1 MKKKRLNFS
10 RFISVFLVLVFT
22 LSILP
27 EFSVKAE
34 DAVIDL
40 VGDSSLASTS
50 TFKNGI
56 SASRTG
62 YLCYLLT
69 SDGKAVPGTYAKLYK
84 CPGYAGLGGGIIRCT
99 SRKGGY
105 SASSWNGVAPWNCS
119 PFNADQ
125 TTNAEVIRAWIK
137 AVDPSTGMSNGN
149 KFVSDTWGNAC
160 AQKFVD
166 GEYILVMETVLNF
179 QYTLKFTY
187 KKSVTLPQWKMYYW
201 TKLRKGNSSAPLAAA
216 DGPAK
221 YYYDKAQSG
230 TEYKALFGVP
240 FVGTVR
246 DCLGYFSEAKADAES
261 THPFIKVANVNYYT
275 KYLNK
280 IACFAERIG
289 VGSAGQRAGF
299 LPYTGSVDV
308 FLSDAEVNT
317 YGVGMLVISALDDD
331 LASTDV
337 PLTPDTPDPSGY
349 DGTVYTLSA
358 TGGSTS
364 DSDRVGATTYF
375 ASVPGCL
382 SGSFYAENCASGTDA
397 YNLAESMSSGM
408 SYEGDVPQVVFSGTS
423 YDLSVESTL
432 GIVAGMLTV
441 DPSTFPY
448 VDIHSSSTKEDY
460 GSYLSSIKSGLY
472 PTINRVYNNGLK
484 GTSTYDSRTM
494 DCGDILGGTE
504 CSKTYS
510 GNITVILTHENSNP
524 DTAIGWEVDNPG
536 RVGDSR
542 GVINMTVSYPSELR
556 MDFGKVLYNAN
567 SLSTELY
574 ASSLLTLRHTEL
586 WSAYKKS
593 IIEYVSHL
601 QKDGTLQK
609 IWTEEVNKALKNY
622 ENDAMNK
629 AYLAYKKTNP
639 EPVAPTVVYKE
650 VGMSDE
656 EWLASERY
664 LTYKK
669 AYEAWQTA
677 HDEWQSAVNAV
688 KKAAKEKAN
697 REYME
702 TKYDKFTY
710 FFGSGRGYSGS
721 TVRVAQQDWKFKF
734 YWCTPIMQKTYAVDD
749 KIPINDGPSRSS
761 RSPLFSQAYKV
772 SFKYTM
778 ENRSD
783 LSDSVL
789 KRMITYLPLAYTGS
803 EVSKTPCI
811 GVSAGDVQ
819 YYIYDRKIDKTDF
832 LLPDATSMD
841 MR

>member
-1 MKKKRLNFS
+1 M
-10 RFISVFLVLVFT
+10 
-22 LSILP
+22 
-27 EFSVKAE
+27 
-34 DAVIDL
+34 
-40 VGDSSLASTS
+40 
-50 TFKNGI
+50 
-56 SASRTG
+56 
-62 YLCYLLT
+62 
-69 SDGKAVPGTYAKLYK
+69 
-84 CPGYAGLGGGIIRCT
+84 
-99 SRKGGY
+99 
-105 SASSWNGVAPWNCS
+105 
-119 PFNADQ
+119 
-125 TTNAEVIRAWIK
+125 
-137 AVDPSTGMSNGN
+137 
-149 KFVSDTWGNAC
+149 
-160 AQKFVD
+160 
-166 GEYILVMETVLNF
+166 
-179 QYTLKFTY
+179 
-187 KKSVTLPQWKMYYW
+187 
-201 TKLRKGNSSAPLAAA
+201 PLAAA
-216 DGPAK
+216 DGPAR
-221 YYYDKAQSG
+221 YYYDKAQAG

-317 YGVGMLVISALDDD
+317 YGVGMLVISSLDDD
-331 LASTDV
+331 LASTDI

-364 DSDRVGATTYF
+364 DGDRAGATTYF
-375 ASVPGCL
+375 GTGAYGCL

-423 YDLSVESTL
+423 YDLSVESSL

-448 VDIHSSSTKEDY
+448 VDIHSSSKEADY
-460 GSYLSSIKSGLY
+460 KSYLSSIKSGLY
-472 PTINRVYNNGLK
+472 PTIDRLYNNGSK

-510 GNITVILTHENSNP
+510 ANVYFTLTSENTNP
-524 DTAIGWEVDNPG
+524 DASIAWEVDNTG

-542 GVINMTVSYPSELR
+542 GVINMAVSPSLQL
-556 MDFGKVLYNAN
+556 DFGKVLYNRQ
-567 SLSTELY
+567 SLTDTQWVHSMTTIRQT
-574 ASSLLTLRHTEL
+574 SL

-593 IIEYVSHL
+593 VIEYISHL

-609 IWTEEVNKALKNY
+609 IWTEELNKAITAK
-622 ENDAMNK
+622 ENEEANK

-639 EPVAPTVVYKE
+639 EPVAPTAVYKTY
-650 VGMSDE
+650 GMSDE
-656 EWLASERY
+656 EWLASETY
-664 LTYKK
+664 LTYKR

-697 REYME
+697 REFDRAGWGYRLFN
-702 TKYDKFTY
+702 TNNGYN
-710 FFGSGRGYSGS
+710 GSS
-721 TVRVAQQDWKFKF
+721 VKLAKQVWVFKM
-734 YWCTPIMQKTYAVDD
+734 YWCSPIMQKTYAVDD

-772 SFKYTM
+772 SFSYTM
-778 ENRSD
+778 ENTNA
-783 LSDSVL
+783 DSLGSAVL
-789 KRMITYLPLAYTGS
+789 NRMLTYLPLVNSGVDS
-803 EVSKTPCI
+803 IEVPSV
-811 GVSAGDVQ
+811 GASAGDVQ
-819 YYIYDRKIDKTDF
+819 YYIRDKKIENTDF

>member
-1 MKKKRLNFS
+1 MSKKRLNFIRYFVLS
-10 RFISVFLVLVFT
+10 LVLT
-22 LSILP
+22 ASMLCIP
-27 EFSVKAE
+27 KIDAKA
-34 DAVIDL
+34 AIDIKAYVSGDD
-40 VGDSSLASTS
+40 VGGAGGSYAE
-50 TFKNGI
+50 GI
-56 SASRTG
+56 SARKSG
-62 YLCYLLT
+62 YMVYVVDQNGNRV
-69 SDGKAVPGTYAKLYK
+69 SPDAKLVSSTDY
-84 CPGYAGLGGGIIRCT
+84 GF
-99 SRKGGY
+99 SRGDKVDWSASARLGGY
-105 SASSWNGVAPWNCS
+105 SVTSSTPVIKNAPWGAPMKDGFNTREAEIKAWMASDTLKSGISNASTIILDYWGTSVAEAWVKNNYYLILEPIYEYRMWYKYKITIVAFGEVATGTFSSRSGAPVLVGNTPGLAQMSSDFLSDLEATTLKPTTGVIVVREPMRGFLNSAMSSGYAKAFPRMEYLTKTIGSVAP
-119 PFNADQ
+119 
-125 TTNAEVIRAWIK
+125 
-137 AVDPSTGMSNGN
+137 
-149 KFVSDTWGNAC
+149 
-160 AQKFVD
+160 
-166 GEYILVMETVLNF
+166 
-179 QYTLKFTY
+179 
-187 KKSVTLPQWKMYYW
+187 
-201 TKLRKGNSSAPLAAA
+201 
-216 DGPAK
+216 
-221 YYYDKAQSG
+221 
-230 TEYKALFGVP
+230 
-240 FVGTVR
+240 
-246 DCLGYFSEAKADAES
+246 
-261 THPFIKVANVNYYT
+261 
-275 KYLNK
+275 
-280 IACFAERIG
+280 
-289 VGSAGQRAGF
+289 GSAGSSYLTLSQIKSAGWGMMA
-299 LPYTGSVDV
+299 LSASDLGEVSEVDP
-308 FLSDAEVNT
+308 
-317 YGVGMLVISALDDD
+317 I
-331 LASTDV
+331 
-337 PLTPDTPDPSGY
+337 TPDTPDPSGY

-375 ASVPGCL
+375 GTGAYGCL

-423 YDLSVESTL
+423 YDLSVESSL

-460 GSYLSSIKSGLY
+460 ESYLSSIKSGLY
-472 PTINRVYNNGLK
+472 PTIDRLYNNGSK

-504 CSKTYS
+504 CSKTYC
-510 GNITVILTHENSNP
+510 GNISITLTHENSNP

-556 MDFGKVLYNAN
+556 TDFGKVLYNAN

-593 IIEYVSHL
+593 IVEYVSHL

-609 IWTEEVNKALKNY
+609 IWTEEVNKAIVSY

-639 EPVAPTVVYKE
+639 EPVAPTTVYKPY
-650 VGMSDE
+650 GMSDE
-656 EWLASERY
+656 EWLASETY
-664 LTYKK
+664 LTYKR

-710 FFGSGRGYSGS
+710 LFSSGRGYSGS
-721 TVRVAQQDWKFKF
+721 TVRVSQQDWKFKF

-772 SFKYTM
+772 SFKYSM

-789 KRMITYLPLAYTGS
+789 KRMITYLPLVGG
-803 EVSKTPCI
+803 EVSKTPYV

-819 YYIYDRKIDKTDF
+819 YYIFGKKIEGTDF

>member
-1 MKKKRLNFS
+1 MKKKRLNFA
-10 RFISVFLVLVFT
+10 RFISAFLVLVFT
-22 LSILP
+22 ISILP

-34 DAVIDL
+34 DAVVDL
-40 VGDSSLASTS
+40 VGDSIEASSKKFTG
-50 TFKNGI
+50 GI
-56 SASRTG
+56 SASKTG

-69 SDGKAVPGTYAKLYK
+69 SDGKAVPGTSAKLLQ
-84 CPGYAGLGGGIIRCT
+84 CPGFNSMGKSLIRCT

-105 SASSWNGVAPWNCS
+105 SASSWTGVAPWNCS

-137 AVDPSTGMSNGN
+137 AVNPSTGKSNGN
-149 KFVSDTWGNAC
+149 QFVADVWGDACSTKF
-160 AQKFVD
+160 KD
-166 GEYILVMETVLNF
+166 GEYILVMETVLHF
-179 QYTLKFTY
+179 QYTLKFRY
-187 KKSVTLPQWKMYYW
+187 DKSLSLEAWKRYYW
-201 TKLRKGNSSAPLAAA
+201 AKLRETKPDIPKKAA
-216 DGPAK
+216 DGPAQ
-221 YYYDKAQSG
+221 YYYDQAQKG

-317 YGVGMLVISALDDD
+317 YGVGMLVISSLDDD
-331 LASTDV
+331 TASTDV

-364 DSDRVGATTYF
+364 DSDRAGATTYF
-375 ASVPGCL
+375 GTGAYGCL

-397 YNLAESMSSGM
+397 YDLAESMSSGM

-423 YDLSVESTL
+423 YDLSVESSL

-448 VDIHSSSTKEDY
+448 VDIHSSSTEKDY
-460 GSYLSSIKSGLY
+460 KSYLSSIKSGLY
-472 PTINRVYNNGLK
+472 PTIDRLYNNGSK

-494 DCGDILGGTE
+494 DCGEILGGDNFY
-504 CSKTYS
+504 KLYS
-510 GNITVILTHENSNP
+510 ANVYFVLTSENTNP
-524 DTAIGWEVDNPG
+524 DASIAWEVDNTG

-542 GVINMTVSYPSELR
+542 GVINMTVSPSLQL
-556 MDFGKVLYNAN
+556 DFGKVLYNRD
-567 SLSTELY
+567 SLTDTQWVHSMTTIRQT
-574 ASSLLTLRHTEL
+574 SL

-593 IIEYVSHL
+593 VVEYISHL

-609 IWTEEVNKALKNY
+609 IWTEEVNKAIVSY

-629 AYLAYKKTNP
+629 AYLAYKKSNP
-639 EPVAPTVVYKE
+639 EPVAPAMVYKE

-656 EWLASERY
+656 EWYASERY

-669 AYEAWQTA
+669 AYEDWQKA

-710 FFGSGRGYSGS
+710 LFSSGRGYSGS
-721 TVRVAQQDWKFKF
+721 TVRVSQQDWKFKF

-772 SFKYTM
+772 SFKYSM

-789 KRMITYLPLAYTGS
+789 KRMITYLPLGGG
-803 EVSKTPCI
+803 EVSKMPYV

-819 YYIYDRKIDKTDF
+819 YYIFGKKIEGTDF

>member
-1 MKKKRLNFS
+1 MKKKRLNFT
-10 RFISVFLVLVFT
+10 RFISAFLVLVFT

-40 VGDSSLASTS
+40 VGDSSIASTS

-69 SDGKAVPGTYAKLYK
+69 SDGKAVPGTSAKLYK

-137 AVDPSTGMSNGN
+137 AECKPGVSNGN
-149 KFVSDTWGNAC
+149 QFVADVWGDACSAKF
-160 AQKFVD
+160 KD
-166 GEYILVMETVLNF
+166 GEYVLVMETVLHF

-201 TKLRKGNSSAPLAAA
+201 TKLREGNPSVPLAAA
-216 DGPAK
+216 DGPAR
-221 YYYDKAQSG
+221 YYYDKAQAG

-317 YGVGMLVISALDDD
+317 YGVGMLVISSLDDD
-331 LASTDV
+331 LASTDI

-364 DSDRVGATTYF
+364 DGDRAGATTYF
-375 ASVPGCL
+375 GTGAYGCL

-423 YDLSVESTL
+423 YDLSVESSL

-448 VDIHSSSTKEDY
+448 VDIHSSSKESDY
-460 GSYLSSIKSGLY
+460 KSYLSSIKSGLY
-472 PTINRVYNNGLK
+472 PTIDRLYNNGSK

-510 GNITVILTHENSNP
+510 ANVYFTLTSENTNP
-524 DTAIGWEVDNPG
+524 DASIAWEVDNTG

-542 GVINMTVSYPSELR
+542 GVINMTVSPSLQL
-556 MDFGKVLYNAN
+556 DFGKVLYNRQ
-567 SLSTELY
+567 SLTDTQWVHSMTTIRQT
-574 ASSLLTLRHTEL
+574 SL

-593 IIEYVSHL
+593 VIEYISRL

-609 IWTEEVNKALKNY
+609 IWTEELNKAITAK
-622 ENDAMNK
+622 ENEEANK
-629 AYLAYKKTNP
+629 AYLAYKKSNP
-639 EPVAPTVVYKE
+639 EPVAPTMVYKPY
-650 VGMSDE
+650 GMSDE
-656 EWLASERY
+656 EWLASETY
-664 LTYKK
+664 LTYKR

-697 REYME
+697 REFDRAGWGYRLFN
-702 TKYDKFTY
+702 TNNGYN
-710 FFGSGRGYSGS
+710 GSS
-721 TVRVAQQDWKFKF
+721 VKLAKQVWVFKM
-734 YWCTPIMQKTYAVDD
+734 YWCFPIMQKTYAVDD

-772 SFKYTM
+772 SFSYTM
-778 ENRSD
+778 ENTNA
-783 LSDSVL
+783 DSLGSAVL
-789 KRMITYLPLAYTGS
+789 NRMLTYLPLVNSGVDS
-803 EVSKTPCI
+803 IEVPSV
-811 GVSAGDVQ
+811 GASAGDVQ
-819 YYIYDRKIDKTDF
+819 YYIRDKKIENTDF

>member
-1 MKKKRLNFS
+1 MSKKRLNFI
-10 RFISVFLVLVFT
+10 RYFALFLVLMTILCHYPT
-22 LSILP
+22 LMA
-27 EFSVKAE
+27 EAATDVKAY
-34 DAVIDL
+34 VS
-40 VGDSSLASTS
+40 GDDIPGGST
-50 TFKNGI
+50 TYPEGI
-56 SASRTG
+56 SWKKSGYMVYVVDQNGNRVSSDAKFVSSTDYGFSRGSGVNWSASAR
-62 YLCYLLT
+62 L
-69 SDGKAVPGTYAKLYK
+69 
-84 CPGYAGLGGGIIRCT
+84 
-99 SRKGGY
+99 GGY
-105 SASSWNGVAPWNCS
+105 SVTSSTSVIKNAPWGAPMKDGFNTREAEIKAWMASEAEEGISNAYAQIYTYWGKSVAEAWVKNNYYLVLEPIYEYRMWYRYNLKLIVDGKINSEGKYQSRYGAPIMVGNAPGLAELSSKFLNSLNSTMQTIVSGHVYVIKTPEKGFTASGMSTGYAKAFPRMEYLTKTIGSVAP
-119 PFNADQ
+119 
-125 TTNAEVIRAWIK
+125 
-137 AVDPSTGMSNGN
+137 
-149 KFVSDTWGNAC
+149 
-160 AQKFVD
+160 
-166 GEYILVMETVLNF
+166 
-179 QYTLKFTY
+179 
-187 KKSVTLPQWKMYYW
+187 
-201 TKLRKGNSSAPLAAA
+201 
-216 DGPAK
+216 
-221 YYYDKAQSG
+221 
-230 TEYKALFGVP
+230 
-240 FVGTVR
+240 
-246 DCLGYFSEAKADAES
+246 
-261 THPFIKVANVNYYT
+261 
-275 KYLNK
+275 
-280 IACFAERIG
+280 
-289 VGSAGQRAGF
+289 GSAGD
-299 LPYTGSVDV
+299 T
-308 FLSDAEVNT
+308 FLSLSQIKSAGWGMMALSASDLGEVSE
-317 YGVGMLVISALDDD
+317 VDPI
-331 LASTDV
+331 
-337 PLTPDTPDPSGY
+337 TPDTPDPSGY

-375 ASVPGCL
+375 GTGAYGCL

-423 YDLSVESTL
+423 YDLSVESSL

-448 VDIHSSSTKEDY
+448 VDIHSSSTEADY
-460 GSYLSSIKSGLY
+460 KSYLSSIKSGLY
-472 PTINRVYNNGLK
+472 PTIDRLYNNGSK
-484 GTSTYDSRTM
+484 GTSTYDSNTM

-504 CSKTYS
+504 CSKTYC
-510 GNITVILTHENSNP
+510 GNISITLTHENSNP

-556 MDFGKVLYNAN
+556 TDFGKVLYNAN

-593 IIEYVSHL
+593 IVEYVSHL

-609 IWTEEVNKALKNY
+609 IWTEEVNKAIVSY

-629 AYLAYKKTNP
+629 AYLAYKKSNP

-656 EWLASERY
+656 EWYASERY

-669 AYEAWQTA
+669 AYEDWQKA

-710 FFGSGRGYSGS
+710 LFGSGRGYSGS
-721 TVRVAQQDWKFKF
+721 TVRVSQQDWKFKF

-772 SFKYTM
+772 SFKYSM

-789 KRMITYLPLAYTGS
+789 KRMITYLPLAYAGS
-803 EVSKTPCI
+803 EVSKTPYV

-819 YYIYDRKIDKTDF
+819 YYIFGKKIEKTDF

>member
-1 MKKKRLNFS
+1 MKKKRPNFIRYFALS
-10 RFISVFLVLVFT
+10 LVLT
-22 LSILP
+22 ASMLCIP
-27 EFSVKAE
+27 KIDAKA
-34 DAVIDL
+34 AIDIKAFVSGDD
-40 VGDSSLASTS
+40 VGGAGGSYAE
-50 TFKNGI
+50 GI
-56 SASRTG
+56 SARKSG
-62 YLCYLLT
+62 YMVYVVDQNGNRVS
-69 SDGKAVPGTYAKLYK
+69 SDAKLVSSTDY
-84 CPGYAGLGGGIIRCT
+84 GF
-99 SRKGGY
+99 SRGSGVSWSASARLGGY
-105 SASSWNGVAPWNCS
+105 SVTSFTPVIKNAPWGAPMKDGFNTREAEIKAWMASDTLKTGSSNAQSVIADYWGASVANAWVNNDYYLVLEPIYEYRMWYKYHIKVIQYGEVTEGDFPTRSGAPTLVGNAPGLAQMSSDFLGSLKDSTISPASGVYVFKTYSRGFLNSAMSSGYAKAFPRMEYLTKTIGSVAP
-119 PFNADQ
+119 
-125 TTNAEVIRAWIK
+125 
-137 AVDPSTGMSNGN
+137 
-149 KFVSDTWGNAC
+149 
-160 AQKFVD
+160 
-166 GEYILVMETVLNF
+166 
-179 QYTLKFTY
+179 
-187 KKSVTLPQWKMYYW
+187 
-201 TKLRKGNSSAPLAAA
+201 
-216 DGPAK
+216 
-221 YYYDKAQSG
+221 
-230 TEYKALFGVP
+230 
-240 FVGTVR
+240 
-246 DCLGYFSEAKADAES
+246 
-261 THPFIKVANVNYYT
+261 
-275 KYLNK
+275 
-280 IACFAERIG
+280 
-289 VGSAGQRAGF
+289 GSAGSGYLTLSQIKSAGWGMMA
-299 LPYTGSVDV
+299 LSASDLGEVSEVDP
-308 FLSDAEVNT
+308 
-317 YGVGMLVISALDDD
+317 I
-331 LASTDV
+331 
-337 PLTPDTPDPSGY
+337 TPDTPDPSGY

-375 ASVPGCL
+375 GTGGYGCL

-423 YDLSVESTL
+423 YDLSVESSL

-460 GSYLSSIKSGLY
+460 ESYLSSIKSGLY
-472 PTINRVYNNGLK
+472 PTIDRVYNNGSK

-510 GNITVILTHENSNP
+510 GNISVTLTHENSNP
-524 DTAIGWEVDNPG
+524 DTAIGWEVDNSG
-536 RVGDSR
+536 KVGDSR

-656 EWLASERY
+656 EWYASERY

-669 AYEAWQTA
+669 AYEAWQKA
-677 HDEWQSAVNAV
+677 HDEWQSAVDAV

-710 FFGSGRGYSGS
+710 SFNSGRGYSGS
-721 TVRVAQQDWKFKF
+721 TVRVYQQDWKFTF

-789 KRMITYLPLAYTGS
+789 KRMITYLPLVGS
-803 EVSKTPCI
+803 EVSKTPYV

-819 YYIYDRKIDKTDF
+819 YYISDKKIEGTDF

>member
-1 MKKKRLNFS
+1 MTKKVSNFT
-10 RFISVFLVLVFT
+10 RYLVLFLVLMMCLTF
-22 LSILP
+22 LP
-27 EFSVKAE
+27 TIQANAGTSV
-34 DAVIDL
+34 DL
-40 VGDSSLASTS
+40 IGDSSTASSKTV
-50 TFKNGI
+50 KYGI
-56 SASRTG
+56 SYCQTG

-69 SDGKAVPGTYAKLYK
+69 ADGNKVAGTSAYAFK
-84 CPGYAGLGGGIIRCT
+84 CPGFYTIGAGGSPIFKAS

-105 SASSWNGVAPWNCS
+105 VVNSWKGVAPWNCS
-119 PFNADQ
+119 PFNSDKS
-125 TTNAEVIRAWIK
+125 TNAEAIRNWMKTPVGSMSQSWTFIK
-137 AVDPSTGMSNGN
+137 AYWGSECANKYATG
-149 KFVSDTWGNAC
+149 D
-160 AQKFVD
+160 
-166 GEYILVMETVLNF
+166 YILVIETILHF
-179 QYTLKFTY
+179 RYSFDYTFSKDYSVADWTNLVYAKFGHGMPESVAESAGRAYY
-187 KKSVTLPQWKMYYW
+187 KVAQ
-201 TKLRKGNSSAPLAAA
+201 KGESYRAPFCNSII
-216 DGPAK
+216 
-221 YYYDKAQSG
+221 
-230 TEYKALFGVP
+230 
-240 FVGTVR
+240 GTVR
-246 DCLGYFSEAKADAES
+246 DCLDYYSVAKSVASTSNPYINVKDSNLFSR
-261 THPFIKVANVNYYT
+261 
-275 KYLNK
+275 YLNN
-280 IACFAERIG
+280 IACYAERIG
-289 VGSAGQRAGF
+289 SGGAGEKAGF
-299 LPYTGSVDV
+299 APWMGTAGTV
-308 FLSDAEVNT
+308 LSTAQVKN
-317 YGVGMLVISALDDD
+317 YGVAMLVISALDDD

-375 ASVPGCL
+375 GTGGYGCL

-423 YDLSVESTL
+423 YDLSVESSL

-448 VDIHSSSTKEDY
+448 VDIHSSSTEKDY
-460 GSYLSSIKSGLY
+460 KSYLSSIKSGLY
-472 PTINRVYNNGLK
+472 PTIDRVYNNGSK

-556 MDFGKVLYNAN
+556 TDFGKVLYNTN
-567 SLSTELY
+567 SLSDELY
-574 ASSLLTLRHTEL
+574 ASSLLTLRHTDL

-593 IIEYVSHL
+593 IVEYVSHL

-609 IWTEEVNKALKNY
+609 IWTEELNKAITAK
-622 ENDAMNK
+622 ENEEANK
-629 AYLAYKKTNP
+629 AYLAYKKSNP

-669 AYEAWQTA
+669 AYEAWQKA

-697 REYME
+697 REFDRAGWGYKNFN
-702 TKYDKFTY
+702 TNNGYN
-710 FFGSGRGYSGS
+710 GSS
-721 TVRVAQQDWKFKF
+721 VKLAKQIWVFKL
-734 YWCTPIMQKTYAVDD
+734 YWCSPIMQKTYAVDD

-761 RSPLFSQAYKV
+761 RSPLFSKAYKV
-772 SFKYTM
+772 SFRYTM

-803 EVSKTPCI
+803 EVSKTPYI

-819 YYIYDRKIDKTDF
+819 YYIYNKKIDKTDF